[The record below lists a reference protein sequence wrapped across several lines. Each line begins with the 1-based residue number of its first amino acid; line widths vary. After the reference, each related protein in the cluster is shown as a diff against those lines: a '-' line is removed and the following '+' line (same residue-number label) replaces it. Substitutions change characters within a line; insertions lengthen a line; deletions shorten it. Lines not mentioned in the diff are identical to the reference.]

1 MHAEPEV
8 EITLDAEPSPGQKR
22 VSAEAAAHC
31 ALQVGRILLQNGGD
45 TGQVQLAIRRAAAAC
60 GFEAHLLVTYEA
72 LLLTLVD
79 GDTFRTKV
87 GSRIPAM
94 NVGMTALISVYDILD
109 RFERGAMALPEAQ
122 AALDQLEHQPPAY
135 HHVLVAAAIG
145 LTAASLSRLFGGD
158 WIAFL
163 VCWIAVTLATLLRQ
177 DLGRRGFSPVLVA
190 FAVACVSGLLGGL
203 GARLLGSSTA
213 SLCLVAPGMVIVPGV
228 PLINGV
234 QDMIRNHA
242 SIGMARIGFAF
253 FVIAAIG
260 LGLEAASGVAGVPLP
275 LDAPS
280 LPVPLLEDAIFSAL
294 AALGFV
300 FLFSVPLRFAW
311 ACVLCG
317 LCSHTMR
324 SLCMHFGL
332 DIVAGTLVGALV
344 AGGLAAIFARRLRAP
359 AATFAFPGVV
369 AMIPG
374 VYGFRTVTGAL
385 RIVSAGAVPPP
396 GLVDATVALGV
407 TVMLMTAAITIGIAA
422 PLALGA
428 PVRDHGK

>member
-1 MHAEPEV
+1 VTGQAPEQV
-8 EITLDAEPSPGQKR
+8 EA
-22 VSAEAAAHC
+22 SAEAVAHC

-45 TGQVQLAIRRAAAAC
+45 TGQVQLAIRRVADAF
-60 GFEAHLLVTYEA
+60 GWEAHLLVTYEA
-72 LLLTLVD
+72 LLLTLV
-79 GDTFRTKV
+79 GHDTFRTKI
-87 GSRIPAM
+87 GNRIPAM
-94 NVGMTALISVYDILD
+94 NVGMTALVSVYDILD
-109 RFERGAMALPEAQ
+109 RIESGGCRLTEVQ
-122 AALDQLEHQPPAY
+122 AALDRIEHRPPAY
-135 HHVLVAAAIG
+135 ARVLVAGALG

-158 WIAFL
+158 WSAFF

-177 DLGRRGFSPVLVA
+177 DLGRRGISPVAVA

-203 GARLLGSSTA
+203 GARLLGSATA

-260 LGLEAASGVAGVPLP
+260 LGLEVASFVAGVPLP
-275 LDAPS
+275 LHPQS
-280 LPVPLLEDAIFSAL
+280 LPVPLAEDALFSAL

-300 FLFSVPLRFAW
+300 FLFSVPLRLAW

-317 LCSHTMR
+317 LCSHTVR
-324 SLCMHFGL
+324 SFCMQAGL

-344 AGGLAAIFARRLRAP
+344 AGGLAAIFARRLSAP

-385 RIVSAGAVPPP
+385 RIVSAGAIPPP
-396 GLVDATVALGV
+396 ALVDATVGLGV
-407 TVMLMTAAITIGIAA
+407 TVLLMTAAITIGIAA
-422 PLALGA
+422 PLALAGPA
-428 PVRDHGK
+428 RQPDKRS

>member
-1 MHAEPEV
+1 MPFAPAE
-8 EITLDAEPSPGQKR
+8 TKDLPS
-22 VSAEAAAHC
+22 VEAAAHC
-31 ALQVGRILLQNGGD
+31 TLHLGRILLQNGGD
-45 TGQVQLAIRRAAAAC
+45 TGQVQLAIRRMAAAF
-60 GFEAHLLVTYEA
+60 GYEAHLLVTYEA
-72 LLLTLVD
+72 LLLTLV
-79 GDTFRTKV
+79 GRGTFRTKI

-94 NVGMTALISVYDILD
+94 NVGMSALVAAYRILNGVAS
-109 RFERGAMALPEAQ
+109 GAMDLPAAQ
-122 AALDQLEHQPPAY
+122 AALDRLEHAPPAY
-135 HHVLVAAAIG
+135 HRLLVAAALG

-158 WIAFL
+158 WTAFGL
-163 VCWIAVTLATLLRQ
+163 CWVAVTLATLLRQ
-177 DLGRRGFSPVLVA
+177 DLGRRGLTPVLIA

-213 SLCLVAPGMVIVPGV
+213 DLCLVAPGMVIVPGV

-242 SIGMARIGFAF
+242 STGMARIGFAF

-260 LGLEAASGVAGVPLP
+260 LGLEVASSISGVPLP

-280 LPVPLLEDAIFSAL
+280 RVVPLAEL

-317 LCSHTMR
+317 LCSHTVR
-324 SLCMHFGL
+324 SLCMHVGV
-332 DIVAGTLVGALV
+332 DIVGGTLVGALV
-344 AGGLAAIFARRLRAP
+344 TGGLAALFARRLSAP

-385 RIVSAGAVPPP
+385 QIVSAGAVPPP
-396 GLVDATVALGV
+396 GLVDATVGLGV
-407 TVMLMTAAITIGIAA
+407 TVLLMTAAITIGIAA
-422 PLALGA
+422 PLALAA
-428 PVRDHGK
+428 PVPETSK

>member
-1 MHAEPEV
+1 MSGRAPRQDE
-8 EITLDAEPSPGQKR
+8 L
-22 VSAEAAAHC
+22 SAEAVAHC
-31 ALQVGRILLQNGGD
+31 TLQVGRILLQNGGD
-45 TGQVQLAIRRAAAAC
+45 TGQVQLAIRRVAEAF
-60 GFEAHLLVTYEA
+60 GWEAHLLVTYEA
-72 LLLTLVD
+72 LLLTLV
-79 GDTFRTKV
+79 GQDTFRTKV

-94 NVGMTALISVYDILD
+94 NVGMSALVSVYDILD
-109 RFERGAMALPEAQ
+109 RIEAGSLRLAEAQ
-122 AALDQLEHQPPAY
+122 AALDRLEHQPPAY
-135 HHVLVAAAIG
+135 DHVLVAVALG

-158 WIAFL
+158 WAAFA
-163 VCWIAVTLATLLRQ
+163 VCWVAVALATLLRQ
-177 DLGRRGFSPVLVA
+177 DLGRRGLSPVAVA
-190 FAVACVSGLLGGL
+190 FAVACVSGFLGGV

-242 SIGMARIGFAF
+242 STGMARIGFAF

-260 LGLEAASGVAGVPLP
+260 LGLEVASFVSGVPLP

-280 LPVPLLEDAIFSAL
+280 LPVPLAEDALFSAL
-294 AALGFV
+294 AALGYV

-324 SLCMHFGL
+324 SLCVHLGA
-332 DIVAGTLVGALV
+332 DIVLGTLIGALIT
-344 AGGLAAIFARRLRAP
+344 GGLAAIFARRLSAP

-374 VYGFRTVTGAL
+374 VYGFRAVTGAL

-396 GLVDATVALGV
+396 ALVDATIGLGV
-407 TVMLMTAAITIGIAA
+407 AVLLMTAAITIGIAA
-422 PLALGA
+422 PLALAGSA
-428 PVRDHGK
+428 RDAAKPP

>member
-1 MHAEPEV
+1 MSKRA
-8 EITLDAEPSPGQKR
+8 LDPDSQ
-22 VSAEAAAHC
+22 SAESAAHC
-31 ALQVGRILLQNGGD
+31 TLQLGRILLQNGGD
-45 TGQVQLAIRRAAAAC
+45 TGQVQLAIRRLAAAC
-60 GFEAHLLVTYEA
+60 GFEAHLVVTYEA
-72 LLLTLVD
+72 LLLTLVSP
-79 GDTFRTKV
+79 TSFRTKV

-94 NVGMTALISVYDILD
+94 NVGMTALVAAYRILH
-109 RFERGAMALPEAQ
+109 RIESGAMGLTEAQ
-122 AALDQLEHQPPAY
+122 AALDALEHQPPAY
-135 HHVLVAAAIG
+135 ARWLVAVAIG

-158 WIAFL
+158 WAAFA
-163 VCWIAVTLATLLRQ
+163 VCWVAVTIATLLRQ
-177 DLGRRGFSPVLVA
+177 DLGRRGLSPVLVA
-190 FAVACVSGLLGGL
+190 FATACLSGLLGGF

-213 SLCLVAPGMVIVPGV
+213 ALCLVAPGMVIVPGV

-242 SIGMARIGFAF
+242 STGMARIGFAF

-260 LGLEAASGVAGVPLP
+260 LGLEVASLVSGVPLP

-280 LPVPLLEDAIFSAL
+280 LPVPLAEDAVFSGL

-300 FLFSVPLRFAW
+300 FLFSVPLRLAW

-324 SLCMHFGL
+324 SLCMDMGL
-332 DIVAGTLVGALV
+332 DIVAGTLIGALV
-344 AGGLAAIFARRLRAP
+344 TGGLAAAFAKRLSAP

-396 GLVDATVALGV
+396 ALVDATVGLGL
-407 TVMLMTAAITIGIAA
+407 TVLLMTAAITIGIAA
-422 PLALGA
+422 PLSLAARAG
-428 PVRDHGK
+428 DGDK

>member
-1 MHAEPEV
+1 MDLASTTGAEQ
-8 EITLDAEPSPGQKR
+8 DS

-31 ALQVGRILLQNGGD
+31 ALQFGRLLLQNGGD
-45 TGQVQLAIRRAAAAC
+45 TGQVQLAVKRLATAC
-60 GFEAHLLVTYEA
+60 GYEAHLLVTYEG
-72 LLLTLVD
+72 LLLTLV
-79 GDTFRTKV
+79 GHNAFRTKV
-87 GSRIPAM
+87 GNRIPAM
-94 NVGMTALISVYDILD
+94 NVGMSALVAAYGVLD
-109 RFERGAMALPEAQ
+109 ALESGAMGLPAAQ
-122 AALDQLEHQPPAY
+122 AALDRIEHQPPAY
-135 HHVLVAAAIG
+135 HRALVAVALG
-145 LTAASLSRLFGGD
+145 LTAGSLSRLFGGD
-158 WIAFL
+158 WTAFG
-163 VCWIAVTLATLLRQ
+163 VCWVAVALATLLRQ
-177 DLGRRGFSPVLVA
+177 DLGRRGLSPVLVA
-190 FAVACVSGLLGGL
+190 FAVACVSGLLGGI

-242 SIGMARIGFAF
+242 STGMARIGFAA

-260 LGLEAASGVAGVPLP
+260 LGLEVASSLSGVALP
-275 LDAPS
+275 LDAPT
-280 LPVPLLEDAIFSAL
+280 LPVPLAQDAVFSGL

-300 FLFSVPLRFAW
+300 FLFSVPLRLAW

-317 LCSHTMR
+317 LCSHTVR
-324 SLCMHFGL
+324 SLCMHAGL

-344 AGGLAAIFARRLRAP
+344 TGGLAAIFARRLGAP

-385 RIVSAGAVPPP
+385 RIVTAGAVPPP
-396 GLVDATVALGV
+396 ALVDATVALAV
-407 TVMLMTAAITIGIAA
+407 TVVLMTAAITIGIAA

-428 PVRDHGK
+428 PRSGHA

>member
-1 MHAEPEV
+1 VVDRQRTTEQAK
-8 EITLDAEPSPGQKR
+8 A
-22 VSAEAAAHC
+22 SAEAVAHC

-45 TGQVQLAIRRAAAAC
+45 TGQVQRAIKRLADAC
-60 GFEAHLLVTYEA
+60 GFEAHLLVTYEG
-72 LLLTLVD
+72 LLLTLV
-79 GDTFRTKV
+79 GPDTFRTKV

-94 NVGMTALISVYDILD
+94 NVGMSALVSVYDILD
-109 RFERGAMALPEAQ
+109 RIESGTMELPEAQ

-135 HHVLVAAAIG
+135 NHVLVAAALG

-158 WIAFL
+158 WSAFG

-177 DLGRRGFSPVLVA
+177 ELGRRGLSPVLVA

-203 GARLLGSSTA
+203 GARLLHSSTA
-213 SLCLVAPGMVIVPGV
+213 SLCLVASGMVIVPGV

-242 SIGMARIGFAF
+242 STGVARIGFAF

-260 LGLEAASGVAGVPLP
+260 LGLEVASAVSGVPLP

-280 LPVPLLEDAIFSAL
+280 LPVPLAEDAVFSAL
-294 AALGFV
+294 AALGFA
-300 FLFSVPLRFAW
+300 FLFSVPLRLAW

-317 LCSHTMR
+317 LCSHTVR
-324 SLCMHFGL
+324 SLCMHAGL
-332 DIVAGTLVGALV
+332 DIVAGTLIGALV
-344 AGGLAAIFARRLRAP
+344 TGGMATVFARRLAAP

-385 RIVSAGAVPPP
+385 RIVSAGPVPSAA
-396 GLVDATVALGV
+396 LVDATVGLGV
-407 TVMLMTAAITIGIAA
+407 TVVLMTAAIAIGIAV

-428 PVRDHGK
+428 PARMAVADITAETRR

>member
-1 MHAEPEV
+1 MTGRAPEQG
-8 EITLDAEPSPGQKR
+8 EA
-22 VSAEAAAHC
+22 SAEAVAHC

-45 TGQVQLAIRRAAAAC
+45 TGQVQLAIRRVADAF
-60 GFEAHLLVTYEA
+60 GWEAHLLVTYEA
-72 LLLTLVD
+72 LLLTLV
-79 GDTFRTKV
+79 GHDTFRTKV
-87 GSRIPAM
+87 GNRIPAM
-94 NVGMTALISVYDILD
+94 NVGMSALVSAYDILD
-109 RFERGAMALPEAQ
+109 RIESGGWRLTEAQ
-122 AALDQLEHQPPAY
+122 AALDRLEHQPPAY
-135 HHVLVAAAIG
+135 SRVLVAAALG

-158 WIAFL
+158 WSAFV

-177 DLGRRGFSPVLVA
+177 DLGRRGLSPVAVA
-190 FAVACVSGLLGGL
+190 FAVACVSGLLGGV
-203 GARLLGSSTA
+203 GARLLGSGTA

-242 SIGMARIGFAF
+242 STGMARIGFAF

-260 LGLEAASGVAGVPLP
+260 LGLEVASFVAGVPLP
-275 LDAPS
+275 LDPSS
-280 LPVPLLEDAIFSAL
+280 LPVPLAEDAVFSAL

-300 FLFSVPLRFAW
+300 FLFSVPIRLAW

-317 LCSHTMR
+317 LCSHTVR

-344 AGGLAAIFARRLRAP
+344 AGGLAALFARRLSAP

-385 RIVSAGAVPPP
+385 RIVGAGAVPPP
-396 GLVDATVALGV
+396 ALVDATVGLGV
-407 TVMLMTAAITIGIAA
+407 TVLLMTAAITIGIAA
-422 PLALGA
+422 PLALAGPA
-428 PVRDHGK
+428 REGGKLS